1 MKCKPHLTLDSY
13 KLDHISQYPA
23 GTQYVYSNLT
33 ARSAAHANMGKLF
46 DNKVVFVGLSGFIQE
61 FLIEAWNEHFFAR
74 PKAEVVAEY
83 KRRCDN
89 FLGPDAVRTD
99 HIAALHDLGYLPIMI
114 KALPE
119 GSRVDIKVPFLTIR
133 NTLPQFYW
141 LTNYLET
148 VLSDELWQQCTIATI
163 TYEYRRILNKYVELT
178 GSDLAFADWQIHD
191 FSMRGMCGWHGAAK
205 GGAAHLFVSRG
216 TDTLPAIDYLEQYY
230 GADVTKE
237 LVAGSVPATE
247 HSVMCMG
254 GNAELE
260 APKYAS
266 FTDGNGNNIRI
277 ELGSDELATFHR
289 LIAEVYP
296 GGIVSIVSDTWDF
309 WRVITEYA
317 RTLKEVIL
325 ARKPNALGQAKVVFR
340 PDSGDPVQIITGLR
354 AIALEDLD
362 EDNYFKY
369 DVVIKD
375 GKYYEFDQDF
385 CGDSCNCFMD
395 TKLGREVPEH
405 EVKGA
410 VECLY
415 DIFGGDITAKGY
427 RTLNQRVGLIYGDSI
442 TLQRCEEI
450 LQRLMAKGFSAGN
463 IVFGVGSYTYQYM
476 TRDTFGMAV
485 KATFGVV
492 NGEERNIQKDPKT
505 GDGMKKS
512 ATGLLRIEKEGDK
525 FVLYDK
531 QSIYDETCGEL
542 EVVFVDGKQY
552 NAPTF
557 AQIVE
562 RLKQ

>member
-1 MKCKPHLTLDSY
+1 MKLKPHLILDSY
-13 KLDHISQYPA
+13 KLGHIDQYPT
-23 GTQYVYSNLT
+23 GTTYVYSNLT
-33 ARSAAHANMGKLF
+33 ARSAGHAKMGDLF
-46 DNKVVFVGLSGFIQE
+46 DNKVVFVGLQGFIKE
-61 FLIEAWNEHFFAR
+61 FLIEAWNEHFFKR
-74 PKAEVVAEY
+74 PKDEVIAEY

-99 HIAALHDLGYLPIMI
+99 HIAALHDLGYLPLII

-148 VLSDELWQQCTIATI
+148 VLSDELWQQITVATI

-191 FSMRGMCGWHGAAK
+191 FSMRGMVGWHGAAK
-205 GGAAHLFVSRG
+205 AGAAHLFISRG
-216 TDTLPAIDYLEQYY
+216 TDTLPAIDYLEEYY
-230 GADVTKE
+230 YANVTKE

-254 GNAELE
+254 GQ
-260 APKYAS
+260 
-266 FTDGNGNNIRI
+266 GV
-277 ELGSDELATFHR
+277 LGEEELATFRR
-289 LIAEVYP
+289 LITKVYP

-317 RTLKEVIL
+317 RTLKEEIL
-325 ARKPNALGQAKVVFR
+325 NRIPNAFGQAKVVFR
-340 PDSGDPVQIITGLR
+340 PDSGDPVKIIAGMRCQHLGHGPR
-354 AIALEDLD
+354 AVPGDVIPLWYEYYKLD
-362 EDNYFKY
+362 EV
-369 DVVIKD
+369 DVVCLND
-375 GKYYEFDQDF
+375 DQYFEYERAPYGS
-385 CGDSCNCFMD
+385 CGYVKL
-395 TKLGREVPEH
+395 TKEVPEH

-410 VECLY
+410 VECLW
-415 DIFGGDITAKGY
+415 DIFGGDITAKGFK
-427 RTLNQRVGLIYGDSI
+427 TLNQRVGLIYGDSI

-450 LQRLMAKGFSAGN
+450 LQRLLQKGFSAGN

-485 KATFGVV
+485 KATWGVV

-505 GDGMKKS
+505 GDGLKKS

-531 QSIYDETCGEL
+531 QSVYEETLGL
-542 EVVFVDGKQY
+542 LKPVFVDGGMY
-552 NAPTF
+552 NAQTF
-557 AQIVE
+557 TQIVN

>member
-1 MKCKPHLTLDSY
+1 MQIKPHLILDSY
-13 KLDHISQYPA
+13 KLGHIDQYPT

-33 ARSAAHANMGKLF
+33 ARSAAHANMGELF
-46 DNKVVFVGLSGFIQE
+46 DGKVVFVGLSGFIQE
-61 FLIEAWNEHFFAR
+61 FLIEAWNEHFFKR

-148 VLSDELWQQCTIATI
+148 VLSDELWQQITIATI

-254 GNAELE
+254 GQ
-260 APKYAS
+260 
-266 FTDGNGNNIRI
+266 GI
-277 ELGSDELATFHR
+277 LGEEELATFRR
-289 LIAEVYP
+289 LITQVYP

-309 WRVITEYA
+309 WRVITEFA
-317 RTLKEVIL
+317 RELKEEIL
-325 ARKPNALGQAKVVFR
+325 ARKLNALGQAKVVFR
-340 PDSGDPVQIITGLR
+340 PDSGDPVKIITGLK
-354 AIALEDLD
+354 ALEIDQLD
-362 EDNYFKY
+362 DWTKVRESYGYEVVKY
-369 DVVIKD
+369 Q
-375 GKYYEFDQDF
+375 GKYYEFERIGACSEGCCEDDEF
-385 CGDSCNCFMD
+385 E
-395 TKLGREVPEH
+395 LGREVPEH

-410 VECLY
+410 VECLW
-415 DIFGGDITAKGY
+415 DIFGGDITSKGY
-427 RTLNQRVGLIYGDSI
+427 KTLNQRVGLIYGDSI

-450 LQRLMAKGFSAGN
+450 LKRLMAKGFSAGN

-485 KATFGVV
+485 KATYGVV
-492 NGEERNIQKDPKT
+492 NGEDRNIQKDPKT

-531 QSIYDETCGEL
+531 QSVYDETLGEL
-542 EVVFVDGKQY
+542 QVVFVDSKQY

-557 AQIVE
+557 AQIVD